1 MTFLQNLSLHQIMK
15 YPKKGK
21 TKRHLS
27 KKRKA
32 RLKSLA
38 HSPHHQPHGQ

>member
-1 MTFLQNLSLHQIMK
+1 MK

-21 TKRHLS
+21 QKDIYQ
-27 KKRKA
+27 KKKA